1 MARNTKTSNR
11 LSMIAGGALIV
22 AILYFGREVLVPI
35 ALAVFVAFVL
45 APIVRLLEKW
55 KLPRVVAVALTVGV
69 ATVSL
74 GALGW
79 LVEQQAVEVAS
90 NLHDYKANVIR
101 KLSVLRPSK
110 QSAISKAGSAIE
122 ELGKEISKPTEAG
135 AEEVVQPATPLS
147 TPMIVKL
154 VEEPTP
160 PITYLRD
167 MLGPV
172 LARIATGLMVIV
184 FAIFMLLRRED
195 LRNRLIRL
203 IGEREMHLTTPAFDD
218 AARRLS
224 RYLLTQSVVN
234 AGVGAVVGT
243 GLFLIGMPNAAL
255 WGFIIAILRF
265 VPYVGTWIGA
275 AFPILLSIAVTEG
288 WREPLF
294 VAGVVIGAEVIG
306 GSFVEPLLV
315 GSGTGLSP
323 LAVLTSA
330 VFWAW
335 LWGPIGLVLSTPIAV
350 VLSVVGRHVRSL
362 AFLNILL
369 GDEPVLT
376 HEARFYQRL
385 LAGDHEESTRIVEE
399 FAKDKESV
407 EVDDLLLIPA
417 LRLAENDRHRGEL
430 DEQQEQAVR
439 DTIGAIIE
447 DLGSQPVPAAVES
460 EEGLLPIICVP
471 ARDHADEL
479 SARILEKALRARGHS
494 VETLSSRQTAREIVV
509 DLSKRPPSVLCICAL
524 PPSALL
530 HTRVLWQQL
539 RIRCPQ
545 HRIVVGLWDDKLD
558 RQLVRSRLGDVP
570 AEAIATTVRAASDR
584 LQERARVDAGTEM
597 PEAEPEGDKEN
608 PRSYERANGPGVKRA
623 GAAGNAARQ

>member
-1 MARNTKTSNR
+1 MARTNQRQNR
-11 LSMIAGGALIV
+11 LPLLFSCVLIAAV
-22 AILYFGREVLVPI
+22 LYFAREVLVPI

-45 APIVRLLEKW
+45 APIVRMLERW
-55 KLPRVVAVALTVGV
+55 RLPRVVAVALTVGV

-122 ELGKEISKPTEAG
+122 ELGKEIAKPAEGGTEG
-135 AEEVVQPATPLS
+135 PPPPPAAVSP
-147 TPMIVKL
+147 PMTVRI
-154 VEEPTP
+154 VEEATP

-234 AGVGAVVGT
+234 AGVGVVVAV

-275 AFPILLSIAVTEG
+275 AFPILLSIAVTDG
-288 WREPLF
+288 WREPLL
-294 VAGVVIGAEVIG
+294 VAGIVIGAEVIG
-306 GSFVEPLLV
+306 GSFVEPMLV

-330 VFWAW
+330 VFFAW

-376 HEARFYQRL
+376 PEARFYQRL
-385 LAGDHEESTRIVEE
+385 LAGDQEESARILEE
-399 FAKDKESV
+399 FAKGKEPV
-407 EVDDLLLIPA
+407 EVYDRLLIPA
-417 LRLAENDRHRGEL
+417 LGLAETDRHRGEL

-439 DTIGAIIE
+439 DTLDAIIQ
-447 DLGSQPVPAAVES
+447 DLGAAS
-460 EEGLLPIICVP
+460 ECSGQMEGAPGEAMPIVCVP
-471 ARDHADEL
+471 ARDYADEL
-479 SARILEKALRARGHS
+479 SAKILERALHERGLRA
-494 VETLSSRQTAREIVV
+494 ETLSSNQSTREMVEE
-509 DLSKRPPSVLCICAL
+509 LSIRAPSVLCICAL

-539 RIRCPQ
+539 KVRCPE
-545 HRIVVGLWDDKLD
+545 HRVVVGLWDEKLD
-558 RQLVRSRLGDVP
+558 LEQVRARLGLVAD
-570 AEAIATTVRAASDR
+570 ESIATSVGQASDR
-584 LQERARVDAGTEM
+584 LGLVVAERADGLSGGHELIRRGH
-597 PEAEPEGDKEN
+597 
-608 PRSYERANGPGVKRA
+608 S
-623 GAAGNAARQ
+623 GA

>member
-1 MARNTKTSNR
+1 M
-11 LSMIAGGALIV
+11 
-22 AILYFGREVLVPI
+22 PI

-45 APIVRLLEKW
+45 APIVRLLERW
-55 KLPRVVAVALTVGV
+55 KFPRVVAVGLTVSI
-69 ATVSL
+69 ATLSL

-101 KLSVLRPSK
+101 KLAVLRPSK

-122 ELGKEISKPTEAG
+122 ELGKEMSKPAEG
-135 AEEVVQPATPLS
+135 SAEEIVQPAAPPATP
-147 TPMIVKL
+147 TIVKL

-195 LRNRLIRL
+195 LRDRLIRL

-224 RYLLTQSVVN
+224 KYLLTQSIVN
-234 AGVGAVVGT
+234 AGVGAVVAM

-288 WREPLF
+288 WREPLL

-315 GSGTGLSP
+315 GSGTGISP

-335 LWGPIGLVLSTPIAV
+335 LWGPVGLVLSTPIAV
-350 VLSVVGRHVRSL
+350 VLSVVGRHVRGL
-362 AFLNILL
+362 AFLNIVL

-376 HEARFYQRL
+376 PEARFYQRL

-399 FAKDKESV
+399 FAKDKEPAD
-407 EVDDLLLIPA
+407 VDDLLLIPA
-417 LRLAENDRHRGEL
+417 LRLAETDRHRGEL

-439 DTIGAIIE
+439 DILGAII
-447 DLGSQPVPAAVES
+447 DDIGSRSVPAPVEV
-460 EEGLLPIICVP
+460 ETGWMPIVCVP
-471 ARDHADEL
+471 ARDNADEL
-479 SARILEKALRARGHS
+479 SARILERALRARGNS
-494 VETLSSRQTAREIVV
+494 VETLSSSLTARELVEE
-509 DLSKRPPSVLCICAL
+509 LSKRPPSVLCICAL

-558 RQLVRSRLGDVP
+558 LQHVRSRLGDVP

-584 LQERARVDAGTEM
+584 LHERAIAEAVDEIQEVESALDSG
-597 PEAEPEGDKEN
+597 A
-608 PRSYERANGPGVKRA
+608 PRSHERANALSVKRSSPA
-623 GAAGNAARQ
+623 GKAARK